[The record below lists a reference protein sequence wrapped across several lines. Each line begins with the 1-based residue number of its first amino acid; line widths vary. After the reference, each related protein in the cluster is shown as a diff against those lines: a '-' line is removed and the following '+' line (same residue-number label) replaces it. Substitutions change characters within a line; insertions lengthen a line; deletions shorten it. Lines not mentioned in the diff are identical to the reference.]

1 MPWRHLELDC
11 LREGKWRRAAGDR
24 RRRTAGSRGLELAY
38 DDSLVPPVHL
48 HPACGLLGRR
58 SPGTGRVRL
67 SLAPGVGFKGIMG
80 LVGPKGRRCLGQ
92 LVSGSRACAGRL
104 ASAWEIF
111 EITNSTRFGSLSAR
125 EPCRAELELVH
136 KSELFFSP
144 SCSY

>member
-67 SLAPGVGFKGIMG
+67 SLAPGVGFKGIMS
-80 LVGPKGRRCLGQ
+80 LVGPAREWLASLCRPARL
-92 LVSGSRACAGRL
+92 GSRNFRDHKFDSIWPIVSSRALSNRARV
-104 ASAWEIF
+104 
-111 EITNSTRFGSLSAR
+111 GS
-125 EPCRAELELVH
+125 
-136 KSELFFSP
+136 
-144 SCSY
+144 